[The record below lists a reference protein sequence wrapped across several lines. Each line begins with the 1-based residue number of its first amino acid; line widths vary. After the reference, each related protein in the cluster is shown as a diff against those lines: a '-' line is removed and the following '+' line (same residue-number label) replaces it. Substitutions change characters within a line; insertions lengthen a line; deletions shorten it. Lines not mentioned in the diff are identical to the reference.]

1 MLAGHSK
8 WQNIRHIKAAKDKA
22 RATMISK
29 YINSM
34 KIAVREGKSANPNQN
49 RALATLVEQA
59 KSHDVP
65 HNTINE
71 ALKRFAAS
79 KAVTQQYIV
88 GGHGP
93 NGSFFIVETE
103 TEKTQRTRHNLTF
116 IMSKYGVKVVD
127 MSNIKSSFEQKG
139 LFLASDNMTLDA
151 AEEIAIEAGAEEVQK
166 IPDPENENGELIQFL
181 CDAADFYA
189 VKKNLESTLGDD
201 LRSAQLEYLPIS
213 RVELNDGTMSVLSK
227 MIEKLEEE
235 EDVVRIIDNIA

>member
-8 WQNIRHIKAAKDKA
+8 WQNIRHVKAAKDKT
-22 RATMISK
+22 RALMISK

-34 KIAVREGKSANPNQN
+34 KIAVREGKSANLNQN
-49 RALATLVEQA
+49 KALAALVDQA
-59 KSHDVP
+59 KTHDVP
-65 HNTINE
+65 HNTIND

-79 KAVTQQYIV
+79 KTSTQQYIV

-93 NGSFFIVETE
+93 NGSFFVVETE
-103 TEKTQRTRHNLTF
+103 TEKTQRTRHTLTF

-127 MSNIKSSFEQKG
+127 MSNIKSSFEHKG
-139 LFLASDNMTLDA
+139 LFLANDNMTLDA

-166 IPDPENENGELIQFL
+166 IPDPENENDELIQFT

-189 VKKNLESTLGDD
+189 VKKNLESTLGDS

-213 RVELNDGTMSVLSK
+213 RVQLSDETMSILSI

-235 EDVVRIIDNIA
+235 DDVVKIIDNIA